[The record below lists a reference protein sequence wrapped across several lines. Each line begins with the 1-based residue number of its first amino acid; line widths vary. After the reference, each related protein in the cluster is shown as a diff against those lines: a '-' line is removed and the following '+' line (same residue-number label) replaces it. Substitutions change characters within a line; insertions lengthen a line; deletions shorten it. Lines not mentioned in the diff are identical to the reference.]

1 MRLVLSC
8 MDRRLNEYLDSL
20 NDGNTIF
27 LRNAGANLY
36 AVKNTIDTLLNN
48 ENITEIKVIT
58 HTDCGAMKSVAAAL
72 SGELKLDLAGEVLV
86 DKFKGE
92 KFATV
97 EELEK
102 INTELQKKAV
112 EEIAKRRGIK
122 GSAELLDLSKLNIP
136 KENKE
141 HKFVLLEPSVKK
153 YSDIISSEE
162 MFNTYIIQSASLEEK
177 LPDLEIAIKVL
188 GIKRGEIIALKESEY
203 RIIQAEA
210 SRLRLNQLLKD
221 VTLSIRRL

>member
-8 MDRRLNEYLDSL
+8 MDRRLNRYLDSL
-20 NDGNTIF
+20 NDGYTIF

-36 AVKNTIDTLLNN
+36 AVKNTVDALLNN

-72 SGELKLDLAGEVLV
+72 SGKLRLDLAGEVLV

-92 KFATV
+92 KFATL

-122 GSAELLDLSKLNIP
+122 GSAELLDLSKLDIP
-136 KENKE
+136 KEDNE
-141 HKFVLLEPSVKK
+141 HKFVLLEPSNKK
-153 YSDIISSEE
+153 YSEIIDNKE
-162 MFNTYIIQSASLEEK
+162 MFNTYVIQSASLEEK

-188 GIKRGEIIALKESEY
+188 GIRRGEIIALKESEY

-221 VTLSIRRL
+221 VALSIRRL

>member
-72 SGELKLDLAGEVLV
+72 SGKLRLDLAGEVLV
-86 DKFKGE
+86 DKFKG
-92 KFATV
+92 
-97 EELEK
+97 
-102 INTELQKKAV
+102 
-112 EEIAKRRGIK
+112 
-122 GSAELLDLSKLNIP
+122 
-136 KENKE
+136 
-141 HKFVLLEPSVKK
+141 
-153 YSDIISSEE
+153 
-162 MFNTYIIQSASLEEK
+162 
-177 LPDLEIAIKVL
+177 
-188 GIKRGEIIALKESEY
+188 
-203 RIIQAEA
+203 
-210 SRLRLNQLLKD
+210 
-221 VTLSIRRL
+221 

>member
-1 MRLVLSC
+1 MKLVLSC
-8 MDRRLNEYLDSL
+8 MDRRLNRYLDSL
-20 NDGNTIF
+20 NDGDTIF

-36 AVKNTIDTLLNN
+36 AVKNTVDALLNN

-72 SGELKLDLAGEVLV
+72 GGELKLNLAKEVLV

-92 KFATV
+92 KFETV
-97 EELEK
+97 KELER
-102 INTELQKKAV
+102 INTEMQKKAV

-122 GSAELLDLSKLNIP
+122 GSAELLDLSKLEIP
-136 KENKE
+136 KEDNE
-141 HKFVLLEPSVKK
+141 HKFVLLEPSNKK
-153 YSDIISSEE
+153 YDEIINNKE

-188 GIKRGEIIALKESEY
+188 GIRRGEIIALKESEY

-221 VTLSIRRL
+221 VALSIRRL

>member
-1 MRLVLSC
+1 MKLVLSC
-8 MDRRLNEYLDSL
+8 MDRRLNRYLDSL
-20 NDGNTIF
+20 NDGDTIF

-36 AVKNTIDTLLNN
+36 AVKNTVDALLNN

-72 SGELKLDLAGEVLV
+72 GGELKLNLAKEVLV

-92 KFATV
+92 KFETV
-97 EELEK
+97 KELER
-102 INTELQKKAV
+102 INTEMQKKAV

-122 GSAELLDLSKLNIP
+122 GSAELLDLSKLEIP
-136 KENKE
+136 KEDNE
-141 HKFVLLEPSVKK
+141 HKFVLLEPSNKK
-153 YSDIISSEE
+153 YSEIIDNKE

-188 GIKRGEIIALKESEY
+188 GIRRGEIIALKESEY

-221 VTLSIRRL
+221 VALSIRRL

>member
-1 MRLVLSC
+1 MKLVLSC
-8 MDRRLNEYLDSL
+8 MDRRLNRYLDSL
-20 NDGNTIF
+20 NDGDTIF

-36 AVKNTIDTLLNN
+36 AVKNTVDALLNN

-72 SGELKLDLAGEVLV
+72 SGELKLNLAKEVLV

-92 KFATV
+92 RFATL
-97 EELEK
+97 EELERT
-102 INTELQKKAV
+102 NTEMQKKAV

-122 GSAELLDLSKLNIP
+122 GSAELLDLSKLDIP
-136 KENKE
+136 KEDNE
-141 HKFVLLEPSVKK
+141 HKFVLLEPSNKK
-153 YSDIISSEE
+153 YSEIIDNKE
-162 MFNTYIIQSASLEEK
+162 MFNTYVIQSASLEEK

-188 GIKRGEIIALKESEY
+188 GIRRGEIIALKESEY

-221 VTLSIRRL
+221 VALSIRRL

>member
-36 AVKNTIDTLLNN
+36 AVKNTVDALLNN

-72 SGELKLDLAGEVLV
+72 SGKLRLDLAGEVLV

-136 KENKE
+136 KEDNE
-141 HKFVLLEPSVKK
+141 HKFVLLEPSIKK

-221 VTLSIRRL
+221 VTLSIKRL

>member
-1 MRLVLSC
+1 MKLVLSC
-8 MDRRLNEYLDSL
+8 MDRRLNRYLDSL
-20 NDGNTIF
+20 NDGDTIF

-36 AVKNTIDTLLNN
+36 AVKNTVDALLNN

-72 SGELKLDLAGEVLV
+72 SGELKLSLAKEVLV

-92 KFATV
+92 KFATL
-97 EELEK
+97 EELER
-102 INTELQKKAV
+102 INTEMQKKAV

-122 GSAELLDLSKLNIP
+122 GSAELLDLSKLDIP
-136 KENKE
+136 KEDNE
-141 HKFVLLEPSVKK
+141 HKFVLLEPSNKK
-153 YSDIISSEE
+153 YSEIIDSKE

-188 GIKRGEIIALKESEY
+188 GIRRGEIIALKESEY

-221 VTLSIRRL
+221 VALSIRRL